1 MDYIFEISR
10 FQSKKIEVSAE
21 SPEEAFKTVKEKWK
35 NGTITFD
42 TADIDQVTAANLS
55 VAETG
60 NTVLTDD
67 N

>member
-1 MDYIFEISR
+1 MDYIFEIAR
-10 FQSKKIEVSAE
+10 FQTKKLEVSAD
-21 SPEEAFKTVKEKWK
+21 STEEAFKTVKEKWK

-42 TADIDQVTAANLS
+42 TSDIDQVTAANLS

-60 NTVLTDD
+60 NIVLTDD